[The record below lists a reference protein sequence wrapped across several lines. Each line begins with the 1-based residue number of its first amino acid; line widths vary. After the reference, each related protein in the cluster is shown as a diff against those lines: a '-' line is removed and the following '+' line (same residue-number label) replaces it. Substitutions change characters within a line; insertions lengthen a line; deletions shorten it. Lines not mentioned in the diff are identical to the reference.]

1 VVRIHTSSSGGPGLW
16 LEYTLPL
23 LEDQVCG

>member
-1 VVRIHTSSSGGPGLW
+1 VVGIHISSSGVPGLW